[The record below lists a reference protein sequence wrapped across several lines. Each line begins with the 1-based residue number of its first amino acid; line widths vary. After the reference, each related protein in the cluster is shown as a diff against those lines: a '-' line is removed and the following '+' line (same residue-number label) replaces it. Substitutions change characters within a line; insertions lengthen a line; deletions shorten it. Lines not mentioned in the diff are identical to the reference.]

1 MGAGLTL
8 MVAGLL
14 TMTLSASVLADG
26 VSSAA
31 AQTTAADESTGK
43 VELEEVV
50 VTAEKRSENLESVPV
65 AVSVVSSES
74 LENLHAQTL
83 ESLYGSVPSVQFNH
97 YVNTPDV
104 AAFFIRGMGI
114 LEADPYAGQTVEIV
128 VDGVPQYFSMG
139 AMVDTYDIDHIEVL
153 RGPQGTLF
161 GANTTG
167 GVVNVIT
174 KQPTG
179 QLGGTLEVTYG
190 EWNRFDMMGAF
201 DFPIID
207 DLLAG
212 KVVFNHTQ
220 REGWITN
227 VVNGES
233 MGDVDHD
240 DFRGYLKLTPPG
252 TNFDSTLQFEYVRG
266 RDGAPVQ
273 VNGGV
278 PGEALYVPA
287 GTVIPGSLLPMYASP
302 CTSLLLPCHAPSQY
316 YGANNSVDDVSNLDT
331 EAVTWTSN
339 WHGTP
344 IGDITSITASKHI
357 HLFEETDQDGTPEFL
372 LDTLRNTTLWQV
384 SQEVRSNWDINDRLN
399 AVYGLFFLDDRYHH
413 LQSSLIPYALPG
425 IRQDNLQNEGNWSAS
440 GFAQATVKVTNALK
454 AELGIRYTHER
465 SAMEADIERYNV
477 PATPQQWIGGTFNPD
492 GSFATGGRRNWNN
505 EGGKA
510 ALDYQI
516 DDGRMVY
523 ASWTRGFKSGGFT
536 GRVGIPQDVG
546 PYNPEYVDTYEVG
559 LKADWLDRRLR
570 TNLDGFYT
578 KYRDMQLAEEYITSV
593 PGNNYVQGNSIL
605 NVASAIIKG
614 IEFDGSAVPFRG
626 LTLTESFTY
635 LDAYYVNFPYTEIN
649 AIATTVVNLAG
660 HTLQNSPKWVNS
672 LGFNYETPLSIGKL
686 TFGMKYNYTDKKF
699 LTSQVDAP
707 RSTIQATNFVD
718 GNIDW
723 SPDGGK
729 WSLGLWGT
737 NIFDRH
743 YLANVY
749 DFPGTFAFV
758 QYAAPRQWGGTV
770 RYHF

>member
-1 MGAGLTL
+1 MTTGPLQRMGAGLTL

-43 VELEEVV
+43 VELAEVV

-190 EWNRFDMMGAF
+190 EWHRFDMMGAF

-227 VVNGES
+227 IVNGGS

-252 TNFDSTLQFEYVRG
+252 SNFDSTLQFEYVRG

-278 PGEALYVPA
+278 PGEALTVAA
-287 GTVIPGSLLPMYASP
+287 GTVFPGSLLPMYASP

-316 YGANNSVDDVSNLDT
+316 YGANDSVDDVSNLDT
-331 EAVTWTSN
+331 EAVT
-339 WHGTP
+339 
-344 IGDITSITASKHI
+344 
-357 HLFEETDQDGTPEFL
+357 L
-372 LDTLRNTTLWQV
+372 
-384 SQEVRSNWDINDRLN
+384 
-399 AVYGLFFLDDRYHH
+399 
-413 LQSSLIPYALPG
+413 
-425 IRQDNLQNEGNWSAS
+425 
-440 GFAQATVKVTNALK
+440 
-454 AELGIRYTHER
+454 
-465 SAMEADIERYNV
+465 DIELAWHAN
-477 PATPQQWIGGTFNPD
+477 
-492 GSFATGGRRNWNN
+492 RRHH
-505 EGGKA
+505 
-510 ALDYQI
+510 I
-516 DDGRMVY
+516 DH
-523 ASWTRGFKSGGFT
+523 
-536 GRVGIPQDVG
+536 RVQ
-546 PYNPEYVDTYEVG
+546 TY
-559 LKADWLDRRLR
+559 
-570 TNLDGFYT
+570 
-578 KYRDMQLAEEYITSV
+578 S
-593 PGNNYVQGNSIL
+593 
-605 NVASAIIKG
+605 
-614 IEFDGSAVPFRG
+614 PFRG
-626 LTLTESFTY
+626 
-635 LDAYYVNFPYTEIN
+635 D
-649 AIATTVVNLAG
+649 
-660 HTLQNSPKWVNS
+660 
-672 LGFNYETPLSIGKL
+672 
-686 TFGMKYNYTDKKF
+686 
-699 LTSQVDAP
+699 
-707 RSTIQATNFVD
+707 RS
-718 GNIDW
+718 GW
-723 SPDGGK
+723 
-729 WSLGLWGT
+729 
-737 NIFDRH
+737 
-743 YLANVY
+743 
-749 DFPGTFAFV
+749 
-758 QYAAPRQWGGTV
+758 YARVSA
-770 RYHF
+770 